1 MTTTRK
7 TLLAALAC
15 VLPLAGCATGPYYGD
30 GYYDRGYNS
39 YGYADPYY
47 YSPGYVAPSIGL
59 GFAYT
64 DRDHR
69 DYRRREWRG
78 DHRDRDRDRDG
89 REWRER
95 RDYYNDNSPVD
106 GQGNPRGHGG
116 PGGGNP
122 KDGGSPG

>member
-30 GYYDRGYNS
+30 GYYDRGY
-39 YGYADPYY
+39 YGYGYENPYY
-47 YSPGYVAPSIGL
+47 YSPGYVAPSVGL

-78 DHRDRDRDRDG
+78 DYRDRDRDG
-89 REWRER
+89 REWRDR